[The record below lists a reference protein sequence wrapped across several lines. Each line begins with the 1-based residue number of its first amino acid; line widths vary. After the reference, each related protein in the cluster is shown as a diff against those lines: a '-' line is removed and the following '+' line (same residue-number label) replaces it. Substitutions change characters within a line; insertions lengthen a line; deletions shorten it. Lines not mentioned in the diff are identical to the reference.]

1 MLEFELDV
9 DTDLEQIAGGSYR
22 GQLTSRWD
30 VGGGMNGGYL
40 AAFCLRAVLAESPLP
55 DPISM
60 TLHYLSRPE
69 PGPAQVRVEPL
80 RVGRGH
86 ASFRFDL
93 VQVADDRTERSRV
106 GGLLLTG
113 RLREAGVL
121 DFAPAPPTVPG
132 PEASYRVDQ
141 SSMAGRAVELW
152 QRLDLR
158 VATAR
163 DRYFDRSEPGEA
175 RGGGWTRL
183 ADQRPPDALCVPLY
197 LDCWP
202 PAVFARTMRPQ
213 LVGAPTL
220 ELTVHWRNRVRTAW
234 HYAAFETRM
243 LAGGYVDEEGEL
255 WGEDGTLVAAS
266 RQLARYSGEGS

>member
-1 MLEFELDV
+1 MAQFELDI
-9 DTDLEQIAGGSYR
+9 DTALEQGAPGSY
-22 GQLTSRWD
+22 GGCLTSRWD

-40 AAFCLRAVLAESPLP
+40 ATFCLRAVLAESRLP

-69 PGPAQVRVEPL
+69 PGPAQVKVEAL

-93 VQVADDRTERSRV
+93 VQIAGDGTESSRV
-106 GGLLLTG
+106 AGIVLTG
-113 RLREAGVL
+113 RLRESGPL
-121 DFAPAPPTVPG
+121 DFAPLPPAVPG
-132 PEASYRVDQ
+132 PDACHRVDQ

-152 QRLDLR
+152 QRLELR
-158 VATAR
+158 VASAG
-163 DRYFDRSEPGEA
+163 DVHLHRSEPGEA

-183 ADQRPPDALCVPLY
+183 ADRRPPDALCVPLY

-220 ELTVHWRNRVRTAW
+220 ELTVHWRNRIRTGW

-266 RQLARYSGEGS
+266 RQLARYSGEES